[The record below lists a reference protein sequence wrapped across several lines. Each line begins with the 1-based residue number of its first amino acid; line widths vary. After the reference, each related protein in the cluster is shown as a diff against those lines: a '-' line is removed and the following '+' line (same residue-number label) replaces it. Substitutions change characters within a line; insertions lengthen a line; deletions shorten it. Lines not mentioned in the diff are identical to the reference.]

1 VRAVVVHMAHLLHK
15 LRQPSSVPATST
27 LKSSVL
33 QASTA
38 SSTTSSLVL
47 ASAAQ
52 QDWLALENA
61 RTASSSVSSSSAAG
75 EPLALH
81 HRQHLALEAL
91 QLYVPVSNALGLGAA
106 FRELEELGYKVSVC
120 VFDIASVVSYVCVVV
135 RSSRLLCGSKM
146 QVEYA
151 RRL

>member
-1 VRAVVVHMAHLLHK
+1 MAHLLHK
-15 LRQPSSVPATST
+15 LRQPSVST
-27 LKSSVL
+27 LQSSVL
-33 QASTA
+33 QTSTA

-52 QDWLALENA
+52 QDWLALDTA
-61 RTASSSVSSSSAAG
+61 RTTSSSLSSVSSSSIAVS
-75 EPLALH
+75 ESLALH

-120 VFDIASVVSYVCVVV
+120 VLYRLASHTMCM
-135 RSSRLLCGSKM
+135 L
-146 QVEYA
+146 
-151 RRL
+151 

>member
-15 LRQPSSVPATST
+15 LRQPSVPATST
-27 LKSSVL
+27 VQSSIL
-33 QASTA
+33 QTSTA

-52 QDWLALENA
+52 QDWLALD
-61 RTASSSVSSSSAAG
+61 TACTVSSSSLSSSSSSSSAVG
-75 EPLALH
+75 ESLALH

-120 VFDIASVVSYVCVVV
+120 VYCVCYI
-135 RSSRLLCGSKM
+135 G
-146 QVEYA
+146 
-151 RRL
+151 